1 MTIRVN
7 DTVQVLSGKDKGKRG
22 KVLKIVRDFD
32 KIKKIEVVRMIVEG
46 VNKVTKHVKAA
57 NGQAGQKLEVEAP
70 LHRAKIS
77 LICPKTDKPT
87 RTGVAVAKDGSKTR
101 IAKKSGEVIPTKW
114 SKQ

>member
-32 KIKKIEVVRMIVEG
+32 KVKKTEILRMIVEG

-57 NGQAGQKLEVEAP
+57 NGQAGQKLEVESP
-70 LHRAKIS
+70 LHRSKIA

-87 RTGVAVAKDGSKTR
+87 RTGVVIAKDGSKDR
-101 IAKKSGEVIPTKW
+101 VSKKSGEVIPSKWTK
-114 SKQ
+114 Q